1 MGDGE
6 TRPRRIEEPSPFAVG
21 SAAILDSS
29 HDALFMQRA
38 LREAQIAFD
47 QDEVPVGAVVVR
59 NDPSS
64 GECRV
69 VGIAHNQREQLRDPT
84 AHAEMIA
91 VTQAAEA
98 LGNWRLDS
106 CTLYVT
112 LEPCPMC
119 AGAIV
124 LARIP
129 RVVYGAADP
138 KAGAVDTLYQLLTD
152 PRLNHR
158 AQVVG
163 GVLAEQCGEI
173 LTRFFQR
180 KRAGRDQTV

>member
-1 MGDGE
+1 
-6 TRPRRIEEPSPFAVG
+6 
-21 SAAILDSS
+21 
-29 HDALFMQRA
+29 MQLA
-38 LREAQIAFD
+38 LREAEAARAE
-47 QDEVPVGAVVVR
+47 DEVPIGALIVR
-59 NDPSS
+59 DD
-64 GECRV
+64 RV
-69 VGIAHNQREQLRDPT
+69 IASAHNQREQLHDPT

-91 VTQAAEA
+91 ITQAAEA
-98 LGNWRLDS
+98 LQSWRLEG

-138 KAGAVDTLYQLLTD
+138 KAGAVNTLYRLLDD

-158 AQVVG
+158 AEVIAG
-163 GVLAEQCGEI
+163 ILAEPCGRI
-173 LTRFFQR
+173 LSEFFAG
-180 KRAGRDQTV
+180 KRRPIT